1 MEQQIRF
8 CTTSDGVRIAYATI
22 GEGPPLVAVS
32 LFFGH
37 LQFEWNDPDVSAF
50 WQALAKGRFL
60 VRYDKRG
67 TGLSDWDVADLS
79 LEARVRDL
87 ETVVEALN
95 LERFDLLGISEGGPT
110 SIVYATQRPE
120 RVNRLILYGRILD
133 SSPLPRSRNQYSG
146 SCGRN
151 GIWDPQH

>member
-50 WQALAKGRFL
+50 WQALAKGR
-60 VRYDKRG
+60 V
-67 TGLSDWDVADLS
+67 
-79 LEARVRDL
+79 
-87 ETVVEALN
+87 
-95 LERFDLLGISEGGPT
+95 
-110 SIVYATQRPE
+110 
-120 RVNRLILYGRILD
+120 
-133 SSPLPRSRNQYSG
+133 PRKV
-146 SCGRN
+146 
-151 GIWDPQH
+151 